1 MILCQKA
8 PTAGNKSF
16 KQHAEDK
23 YIYRLKRAQ
32 FFKRP
37 HNKLFS
43 ARALSLLSFGNTV
56 GHHYIK
62 AEALMPQQP
71 AEAVNGTGFHFE
83 VGYTVV
89 AVPEFGKGIYQV
101 WLPEAKP

>member
-1 MILCQKA
+1 MQ
-8 PTAGNKSF
+8 
-16 KQHAEDK
+16 EDK
-23 YIYRLKRAQ
+23 YIYRLNVLNY
-32 FFKRP
+32 FKRP
-37 HNKLFS
+37 HNKLFY
-43 ARALSLLSFGNTV
+43 RKGTILTEGFGNTV